1 MDDLDKLIMKNM
13 EDPTFRKLW
22 IEEEPKY
29 AIVHNIIKQ
38 RNRLNMTEEELAYKS
53 RINIKTIREIEFGE
67 YEVNDVMLQKIAEA
81 LETNVEVITG
91 QYNTTDY
98 EIDAH

>member
-53 RINIKTIREIEFGE
+53 RINVKTIREIEFGE
-67 YEVNDVMLQKIAEA
+67 YEVNDDMLQKIAEA
-81 LETNVEVITG
+81 LETNVEELTG
-91 QYNTTDY
+91 QHNNTDY
-98 EIDAH
+98 EIDVL

>member
-38 RNRLNMTEEELAYKS
+38 RNKLKMTEEELAYKS

-67 YEVNDVMLQKIAEA
+67 YEVNDVILHRLAEA
-81 LETNVEVITG
+81 LETNVGILTKKHDT
-91 QYNTTDY
+91 YY
-98 EIDAH
+98 KIDAL